1 MPRRAADNEAV
12 RTAQRA
18 KLLEAAAHVFARKGF
33 AAARVTDVAKEA
45 GVSHGLVHHYFA
57 SKAALHRA
65 LVEQVM
71 SSADAL
77 PRAALAREGT
87 PWERLA
93 WFVETAAQGARYAP
107 EQFFLVVE
115 ASMNEAVDEALRA
128 HVGTE
133 GGRALNQLAVLIAE
147 GQALGQ
153 MRQGDPRVLAEHLLA
168 AIQGLAVA
176 QVGPRVD
183 ADIVLGL
190 LRVPKEVAP

>member
-18 KLLEAAAHVFARKGF
+18 RLLDAAAHVFARKGF
-33 AAARVTDVAKEA
+33 AAARVADVAKEA
-45 GVSHGLVHHYFA
+45 GVSNGLVHHYFS

-93 WFVETAAQGARYAP
+93 WFVQTALLGAQHAP

-115 ASMNEAVDEALRA
+115 ASMNEAVDPELRA
-128 HVGTE
+128 HVATAGE
-133 GGRALNQLAVLIAE
+133 RGLNQLAVLIAE
-147 GQALGQ
+147 AQAAGTV
-153 MRQGDPRVLAEHLLA
+153 RKGDPRALAEHLLA
-168 AIQGLAVA
+168 TVQGLAVSQA
-176 QVGPRVD
+176 GPRID

-190 LRVPKEVAP
+190 LRVPQEVIP